1 MFLLYN
7 AASCITILHK
17 KKVLKFMLSRLSR
30 RNDYL
35 LWNWYWMNKKCFYL
49 PSEEWTISW
58 VFFFVSFF
66 FQREYYVVYQEI
78 NLNQSNRRSP
88 VINICRGRI
97 LTSLYPVNG
106 FLSSCIKWFE
116 AKTKTPIDTATVKS
130 NLNHLEC

>member
-1 MFLLYN
+1 MFLLHN

-17 KKVLKFMLSRLSR
+17 KKFWNLCYQGYQGEMIIYYGIDIEWIKKF
-30 RNDYL
+30 
-35 LWNWYWMNKKCFYL
+35 FYL

-58 VFFFVSFF
+58 GFFFVSFF

-116 AKTKTPIDTATVKS
+116 AKTKTPIDTATVKIKP
-130 NLNHLEC
+130 

>member
-1 MFLLYN
+1 MFLLHN
-7 AASCITILHK
+7 AASCITIIPK

-35 LWNWYWMNKKCFYL
+35 LWNWYWMNKKSFL
-49 PSEEWTISW
+49 SS
-58 VFFFVSFF
+58 VGRMNDFLGFFVSFF

-78 NLNQSNRRSP
+78 NFNQSNRRSP

-116 AKTKTPIDTATVKS
+116 AKTKTPIDTATVKIIP
-130 NLNHLEC
+130 

>member
-35 LWNWYWMNKKCFYL
+35 LWNWYWMNKKVFL
-49 PSEEWTISW
+49 SS
-58 VFFFVSFF
+58 VGRMNDFLVFFFFVSFF

-78 NLNQSNRRSP
+78 NFNQSNRRSP

-116 AKTKTPIDTATVKS
+116 AKTKTPIDTATVKIKP
-130 NLNHLEC
+130 

>member
-1 MFLLYN
+1 MFLLHN

-17 KKVLKFMLSRLSR
+17 KKCWNLCYQGYQGEMIIYYGIDIEWIKKFFIFR
-30 RNDYL
+30 RKNER
-35 LWNWYWMNKKCFYL
+35 F
-49 PSEEWTISW
+49 PG
-58 VFFFVSFF
+58 VFFVSFF

-78 NLNQSNRRSP
+78 NFNQSNKRSP

-116 AKTKTPIDTATVKS
+116 AKTKTPIDTATVKIKP
-130 NLNHLEC
+130 

>member
-35 LWNWYWMNKKCFYL
+35 LWNWFWMNKK
-49 PSEEWTISW
+49 
-58 VFFFVSFF
+58 VFLSSVGRMNDFLGFFVSFF

-78 NLNQSNRRSP
+78 NFNQSNRRSP
-88 VINICRGRI
+88 VINICRGHI

-116 AKTKTPIDTATVKS
+116 AKTKTPIDTATVKIKP
-130 NLNHLEC
+130 